1 MDADRNKGEAAV
13 EHLKNVI
20 LASAKLN
27 VNMVTTFIG
36 RDQTKTVEENLLLV
50 KKVWEPVIRLA
61 EENHVPVSNLWSKS
75 EIAAFLMDA
84 IGVEK
89 LANACSHMGVSSYP
103 FQQKFGITGNDV
115 KQFAKRGLLKITG
128 NERFLSHGEAHY
140 ASLYSVVQYYTL
152 TLEQVQEWKM
162 EV

>member
-50 KKVWEPVIRLA
+50 KKYGNR
-61 EENHVPVSNLWSKS
+61 
-75 EIAAFLMDA
+75 
-84 IGVEK
+84 
-89 LANACSHMGVSSYP
+89 SSGW
-103 FQQKFGITGNDV
+103 QKKT
-115 KQFAKRGLLKITG
+115 A
-128 NERFLSHGEAHY
+128 
-140 ASLYSVVQYYTL
+140 
-152 TLEQVQEWKM
+152 
-162 EV
+162 

>member
-1 MDADRNKGEAAV
+1 MKVRVNNIPEKKPLPFWIVTRKFAV
-13 EHLKNVI
+13 EE
-20 LASAKLN
+20 
-27 VNMVTTFIG
+27 F
-36 RDQTKTVEENLLLV
+36 
-50 KKVWEPVIRLA
+50 
-61 EENHVPVSNLWSKS
+61 S

-140 ASLYSVVQYYTL
+140 ASLYSVMQYYTL
-152 TLEQVQEWKM
+152 TPEQVQEWKM